1 LPSSVTNA
9 KSLDTNV
16 DNHDVDLIPIVELD
30 GNTVLPK
37 SPSDQGKIDNNSD
50 KASSANSVDTF
61 FHEELN
67 EEVVPIDHAQEDLG
81 RSIVVTN
88 SNLSNFSENVIHYMQ
103 VLGFVPTVAQQTM
116 DFLSNSWVNIGQKE
130 DIVNLDTNE

>member
-1 LPSSVTNA
+1 MPSSVTNA

-50 KASSANSVDTF
+50 KASSANLVDTF

-81 RSIVVTN
+81 KSIVVTN